1 MKKHTSDT
9 PCLSI
14 PTWET
19 LEGWIQRLLS
29 NGGKYMCLFH
39 EGNAEI
45 FAPSAKRFNFRKAF
59 SRSREGFVLGI
70 PVRVASMC
78 DLKAL
83 DSLREQSDK
92 LEGG

>member
-1 MKKHTSDT
+1 MKFR
-9 PCLSI
+9 
-14 PTWET
+14 
-19 LEGWIQRLLS
+19 QRLVWFRFAVENAADLAKLTDEKERELVE
-29 NGGKYMCLFH
+29 GGKYMRLFH

-78 DLKAL
+78 DLNLIHGTGKAL
-83 DSLREQSDK
+83 E
-92 LEGG
+92 